1 MVSPFVKYLFLR
13 GILPLS
19 LCFAALIRPCFISL
33 LYVFL
38 ALRSPF
44 VKVSK
49 CGRNPCATTFFI
61 SLSLLWTSIAL
72 ILQFAWL
79 FVLIFVTDAGVIN
92 CSESHWTYILAQFGF
107 MPYFGKNNFEL
118 VRAFLPELV
127 AFGASLATALIL
139 WIERSNNEEDELGI
153 MIEESSYQMAPVSV
167 TLPVSD
173 EDMNKKTLV
182 GSLQTITDVFIT
194 LATGFVSCIHP
205 SFMNLPYLFYFFLT
219 ITVWASYRRLGRYRM
234 NKIKRVLIFYT
245 AIHFILL
252 YLYQIQ
258 SVYDSFTNTMEVGRW
273 SVIGFVPVLQQ
284 FCQSQYN
291 LLPSTHSTHHIEYF
305 SILVFYFVFSLQYHW
320 TKRGVDRFNRRNNH
334 LDDDQSSSIHDEDYE
349 LKNLHVCT
357 FVVDTKCSFFE
368 MYQSTSNAEDY
379 DSARN
384 PTLLNELRPSED
396 VQEVRS
402 GASIPKITSK
412 VYVRE
417 KLSTIF
423 PGSNESNN
431 WLINNE
437 DIVNVLTFCAEHFY
451 VIPLLCLLTWAL
463 CYHSLIG
470 LFLLAI
476 VCIFWGIS
484 NTQKHFLK
492 LAPYV
497 TFYVCIVLISQYIF
511 YMHLEKLF
519 GWIYDQTTI
528 SSLLVLGYDI
538 NLPSIQVFTSLL
550 TKGALSLPLF
560 VLLRQKGR
568 YSEIDKINKNSNFG
582 NYQGQEEHNRRDL
595 VRGAN
600 RTSLAATIVDEL
612 NTSTVARAVNGIS
625 DLVTRYWIVF
635 VILTLLLT
643 GVEKPEN
650 FIRQGFFIL
659 FCLFIILIQ
668 LSLRT
673 FRASLYAFWT
683 LCIFYSSIVIILI
696 YSYEFKIVQDFI
708 SNNLGISKEWCR
720 VIGLF
725 VVNKELQKQ
734 SLFDNLF
741 CPILFVLVAMLQLKL
756 FHDPWTKMTRLK
768 STDSVISTDADT
780 PGEAFP
786 SSVVVGDQTVTQK
799 IRRSFTTFAEI
810 LWRLAEVHLTKLV
823 LFILVC
829 YAANEISAINFVIIL
844 GVTLALWIQF
854 HGFCVSINLSIF
866 LGLAETAIVIYNILF
881 IDSGPIDNP
890 FEAWDNK
897 NCSFEIKK
905 KKSFELWLGLK
916 NEMYNNQLIG
926 IIISLI
932 SIASIYV
939 VRYRQQIRRSYTGAP
954 PIRNNIVFQDFKPS
968 DFDRSFS
975 SLFKFIIDYTFYKF
989 GLEIS
994 MIFITLSA
1002 WQRMDFVS
1010 LILLTCLFVF
1020 MILSRSQI
1028 KSLWPMFTTLTVLIF
1043 PLHYV
1048 MMLGLPQCLCY
1059 EYPWM
1064 NLLNHMGVK
1073 NSVANIF
1080 RFFDLAYYDR
1090 DNVPVIVI
1098 FDFLLAFV
1106 VVKQLGVFRKE
1117 GPSHPAGNNE
1127 SIYKNNQF
1135 ILHKNN
1141 PYRDFVFK
1149 QETHVDYLKCFIF
1162 QYFHWISL
1170 IMVFVAGLGGT
1181 SLFALGYVVFA
1192 FIMLWKG
1199 NKLYNMENYTKTLKL
1214 WRGLIFYNVAAIICK
1229 VSVQFIGCA
1238 LVSQQKQNLCLVR
1251 QLFSIIC
1258 VYNNSDDAGDILG
1271 TCPIHKREAKIGFD
1285 AICFAFLILQ
1295 RRILH
1300 SYFFQYCMID
1310 FRSEIV
1316 LSNRGAILKNQLIE
1330 KQMKEQKNEEM
1341 RKLNEIKER
1350 TATIRKQYEER
1361 QAQED
1366 SSVFVPQD
1374 YGQAKRAGDYYMFN
1388 YDPMTEILETP
1399 KIDVPEV
1406 DPGCTDPGITPAQM
1420 VHVAVDK
1427 DMDIDKAMRAIDSAK
1442 DISDDYKRIAAA
1454 VQYDDEDGN
1463 EPEDDKKV
1471 EENFVENKSNQVIT
1485 LCRFI
1490 LKLTESAIV
1499 FCAAVLNNFTREHRY
1514 VGYVLRKEK
1523 FKLRDNLSDYL
1534 YDTTRDLNETR
1545 DAFDNQ
1551 QMHCVS
1557 NENDITTMEKEAHI
1571 HWSKRNPYIR
1581 FITALGNCISA
1592 HTDLLC
1598 YFMAI
1603 IAHANCGWIT
1613 MPLPLMVFFWGSLAS
1628 PRPSKKFWIA
1638 MILYT
1643 QFVIVAKC
1651 IVQFGDLQN
1660 EESRSFSYDAS
1671 LTLGLFLKYCG
1682 LYKRSEYAVWDV
1694 ILLMCLF
1701 FHRYNLRRLGL
1712 WKEANSN
1719 ETFKTLPDVTEC
1731 VSESSG
1737 NEEEGEVTVQKKP
1750 ETQNCFMKFYKNLF
1764 NPKFRCINDLYTW
1777 MFACDFIAF
1786 FIVVFGYRY
1795 FGDGGSG
1802 NIISDISSNRVPL
1815 TFVLMMLS
1823 ITVMIVVDR
1832 ALYLRKA
1839 IYCKFVYQIISIL
1852 FIHIWL
1858 FFVLPKITSIS
1869 PSMNAAGKLLYI
1881 VKGVYFLISAWQI
1894 RNAYPKMCMGNYITH
1909 NYNLHNMVFF
1919 KVFQAVPFLYEI
1931 RTAIDWTWTD
1941 TSMPLFDYF
1950 NMENYYAII
1959 FNLKCAR
1966 TFESKYPAPRGV
1978 PKGTLIKYL
1987 MGLPMIFALILIVWC
2002 PLLAFALMNKIGLT
2016 LPPENVKMTIAI
2028 EGYPPLYTMESQGM
2042 DIQVFTNTQYD
2053 ELTKKIS
2060 SLPYITED
2068 YKSLQKSAL
2077 SYVEEFLPLDIY
2089 KIRFKPEAEDRWMIS
2104 NGSLYALQKE
2114 LAGNGTMNM
2123 KINIE
2128 LTRKRSSTQEP
2139 IRHTTSY
2146 KIPLLAD
2153 TEMRKNFTTSL
2164 NSTGQISNSVII
2176 GPAVPEF
2183 FTVPNEGE
2191 LSATS
2196 ELQKLVLE
2204 RGRLN
2209 NTFMNISL
2217 SRNGDYSIGTAWSI
2231 QLVVPPSLNNI
2242 ISPFQPYILDGSVN
2256 RTYLEFV
2263 LFVNRV
2269 YPSYINKYVSGGIIA
2284 MYIAFVL
2291 MLHRIIRGAIT
2302 NSPLDVSI
2310 NEIPNADLLLRMC
2323 LDIYMVRE
2331 AKDFILEQ
2339 DIFAK
2344 LIFLFRSSETLIRW
2358 TRHKVKQ
2365 D

>member
-1 MVSPFVKYLFLR
+1 DST
-13 GILPLS
+13 GILPIS
-19 LCFAALIRPCFISL
+19 LFFAALIRPCFISIV
-33 LYVFL
+33 YIFI
-38 ALRSPF
+38 ALKSPF
-44 VKVSK
+44 VKVSNS
-49 CGRNPCATTFFI
+49 GRNPCGTTLFI
-61 SLSLLWTSIAL
+61 TLSLLWTTITL

-79 FVLIFVTDAGVIN
+79 FILIFVNDAKVIN
-92 CSESHWTYILAQFGF
+92 CDGSHWTFILAQFGF
-107 MPYFGKNNFEL
+107 MQYFGKENFEF

-127 AFGASLATALIL
+127 AFGGSLATALIL
-139 WIERSNNEEDELGI
+139 WVKKSSNDEEELGI
-153 MIEESSYQMAPVSV
+153 MMEESSYQMAPVREP
-167 TLPVSD
+167 LQVSD
-173 EDMNKKTLV
+173 EDMNKKTLI
-182 GSLQTITDVFIT
+182 GSLQTMTDVFIT
-194 LATGFVSCIHP
+194 LASGFVACIHP
-205 SFMNLPYLFYFFLT
+205 SFMNIPYLTYFF
-219 ITVWASYRRLGRYRM
+219 ISTVLWASYRKIGRSRM
-234 NKIKRVLIFYT
+234 NDMKQTLLLYT
-245 AIHFILL
+245 AIHFVLL

-258 SVYDSFTNTMEVGRW
+258 TIYDVFTNTLKNDQW

-284 FCQSQYN
+284 FCQNNYD
-291 LLPSTHSTHHIEYF
+291 LIPSTYSTHHLEYF
-305 SILVFYFVFSLQYHW
+305 SILIFYLIFSLQYHW
-320 TKRGVDRFNRRNNH
+320 TKSGVDRFNKRNNFE
-334 LDDDQSSSIHDEDYE
+334 DDDRHSS
-349 LKNLHVCT
+349 LHA
-357 FVVDTKCSFFE
+357 E
-368 MYQSTSNAEDY
+368 MYQSTSNVD
-379 DSARN
+379 DVDTDRN
-384 PTLLNELRPSED
+384 PTLLNEVRPSED
-396 VQEVRS
+396 IQEIRCN
-402 GASIPKITSK
+402 AALPKMSSK
-412 VYVRE
+412 VYIRE
-417 KLSTIF
+417 KLSSIF
-423 PGSNESNN
+423 PGSNEKNT

-437 DIVNVLTFCAEHFY
+437 DIINVLTFFAEHFY

-470 LFLLAI
+470 LSLLVI

-484 NTQKHFLK
+484 NTQKHFLN
-492 LAPYV
+492 LIPYV
-497 TFYVCIVLISQYIF
+497 VFYVCTVLVTQYVF
-511 YMHLEKLF
+511 YMHLETLF
-519 GWIYDQTTI
+519 GWIYDQATI

-538 NLPSIQVFTSLL
+538 NLPAIQIFTTLL

-560 VLLRQKGR
+560 VLLRQKGK
-568 YSEIDKINKNSNFG
+568 YSEIDSINQNSNLN
-582 NYQGQEEHNRRDL
+582 NYQGQEQYTRNL

-600 RTSLAATIVDEL
+600 GTYLAATIVDEL

-625 DLVTRYWIVF
+625 DLVTRYWIIV
-635 VILTLLLT
+635 VIITLLLT
-643 GVEKPEN
+643 GIEKPQN
-650 FIRQGFFIL
+650 LLRQGFFVL
-659 FCLFIILIQ
+659 FCLFIVILQ

-683 LCIFYSSIVIILI
+683 LCIFYSSIVILLI

-708 SNNLGISKEWCR
+708 TNNLKISSEWCR

-725 VVNKELQKQ
+725 VINKESQKQ
-734 SLFDNLF
+734 SLFDTLF
-741 CPILFVLVAMLQLKL
+741 CPILFVLVTMLQLKL
-756 FHDPWTKMTRLK
+756 FHDPWTKMTRLR
-768 STDSVISTDADT
+768 STESVMSNEPTGSGEIYPST
-780 PGEAFP
+780 
-786 SSVVVGDQTVTQK
+786 VVIGNETFIQK
-799 IRRSFTTFAEI
+799 MRRNFTNYIEV
-810 LWRLAEVHLTKLV
+810 LWRMGEVHLTKLV

-829 YAANEISAINFVIIL
+829 YASSEVNAVNFVLIL
-844 GVTLALWIQF
+844 GITLALCVQF
-854 HGFCVSINLSIF
+854 YGYCVSINLSIF
-866 LGLAETAIVIYNILF
+866 LGIAETAVVFYNIF
-881 IDSGPIDNP
+881 FSDSGPIDNP
-890 FEAWDNK
+890 FTYLN
-897 NCSFEIKK
+897 NRTCSFEIKQK
-905 KKSFELWLGLK
+905 KTFELWLGIK
-916 NEMYNNQLIG
+916 NEVFNNQLIG
-926 IIISLI
+926 IIIALI
-932 SIASIYV
+932 AIALIYV
-939 VRYRQQIRRSYTGAP
+939 VRYRQQIKRSNLRIP
-954 PIRNNIVFQDFKPS
+954 FENNSIIFQDFKPNE
-968 DFDRSFS
+968 FDMNFGN
-975 SLFKFIIDYTFYKF
+975 LLKFIIDYTFYKF

-1010 LILLTCLFVF
+1010 LILLICLFMF
-1020 MILSRSQI
+1020 TLLSRHQV
-1028 KSLWPMFTTLTVLIF
+1028 KTVWPIFTTFTVMIF
-1043 PLHYV
+1043 PLHYL
-1048 MMLGLPQCLCY
+1048 MMLGVPQCLCY

-1064 NLLNHMGVK
+1064 TLLNYIGIHESFT
-1073 NSVANIF
+1073 NTF

-1090 DNVPVIVI
+1090 PNVPIIII

-1106 VVKQLGVFRKE
+1106 VVKQLKVFGKE
-1117 GPSHPAGNNE
+1117 GPSHPAGDNE
-1127 SIYKNNQF
+1127 SIYKNNHYV
-1135 ILHKNN
+1135 LHKNN
-1141 PYRDFVFK
+1141 PYRDFVFR

-1181 SLFALGYVVFA
+1181 SLFALGYVIFA

-1199 NKLYNMENYTKTLKL
+1199 NKLYNMQNYNKTIKL
-1214 WRGLIFYNVAAIICK
+1214 WRGLITYNVAAIICK
-1229 VSVQFIGCA
+1229 VAVQFISCA
-1238 LVSQQKQNLCLVR
+1238 VLPQSDKNLCLVR
-1251 QLFSIIC
+1251 QLFSIVC
-1258 VYNNSDDAGDILG
+1258 VYSTDEKGDKLNSCLINVS
-1271 TCPIHKREAKIGFD
+1271 EAKIGFD
-1285 AICFAFLILQ
+1285 TVCFAFLILQ

-1300 SYFFQYCMID
+1300 SYFFQYCMLD
-1310 FRSEIV
+1310 FRSEII
-1316 LSNRGAILKNQLIE
+1316 LANRGAILKNQLIE
-1330 KQMKEQKNEEM
+1330 KQMNEQKNEEM
-1341 RKLNEIKER
+1341 KKLNEIKER
-1350 TATIRKQYEER
+1350 TAAIRKQYEER
-1361 QAQED
+1361 QNQED
-1366 SSVFVPQD
+1366 ASVFVPNA
-1374 YGQAKRAGDYYMFN
+1374 YGEAKRAGDYYMFN
-1388 YDPMTEILETP
+1388 YDPMTEILESP
-1399 KIDVPEV
+1399 KVEVPEV

-1427 DMDIDKAMRAIDSAK
+1427 DMDMGKAMRAIDAAQ
-1442 DISDDYKRIAAA
+1442 DITDDYQRIAAA
-1454 VQYDDEDGN
+1454 VQYDDETKDIEN
-1463 EPEDDKKV
+1463 DKK
-1471 EENFVENKSNQVIT
+1471 NKDGKKSQLIVI
-1485 LCRFI
+1485 CQFI
-1490 LKLTESAIV
+1490 QKLFESAVV
-1499 FCAAVLNNFTREHRY
+1499 FCAAELNNYTREHRY

-1523 FKLRDNLSDYL
+1523 SKLRDNLNDFL
-1534 YDTTRDLNETR
+1534 YDSSKNLSELR
-1545 DAFDNQ
+1545 DAIDNQ

-1557 NENDITTMEKEAHI
+1557 NENDITTMEKEAHT

-1598 YFMAI
+1598 FFMAI
-1603 IAHANCGWIT
+1603 VAHANCGWIT
-1613 MPLPLMVFFWGSLAS
+1613 MPLPLMVLFWGSLAS

-1643 QFVIVAKC
+1643 QFVIVTKF
-1651 IVQFGDLQN
+1651 IVQFGDLKN
-1660 EESRSFSYDAS
+1660 EETKTFSYDLN
-1671 LTLGLFLKYCG
+1671 LTFGTFLKYCG
-1682 LYKRSEYAVWDV
+1682 LYKQNAYAVWDV
-1694 ILLMCLF
+1694 ILLLCLF
-1701 FHRYNLRRLGL
+1701 FHRYNLRRLGF

-1719 ETFKTLPDVTEC
+1719 ETFKTLPDSTEC
-1731 VSESSG
+1731 SIEQG
-1737 NEEEGEVTVQKKP
+1737 NSEEEIEVTLQKP
-1750 ETQNCFMKFYKNLF
+1750 IETNCFKKFYKNLF
-1764 NPKFRCINDLYTW
+1764 NPKFRCINDLYTC

-1786 FIVVFGYRY
+1786 FIVVFGYKY

-1823 ITVMIVVDR
+1823 ITVMIVIDR

-1839 IYCKFVYQIISIL
+1839 IYCKFIYQIISIL

-1869 PSMNAAGKLLYI
+1869 PSMNVAGKLLYI
-1881 VKGVYFLISAWQI
+1881 VKGIYFLISAWQI

-1919 KVFQAVPFLYEI
+1919 KIFQAVPFLYEI

-1966 TFESKYPAPRGV
+1966 TFENKYPAPRGV

-1987 MGLPMIFALILIVWC
+1987 MGLPMIFALIFIVWC

-2016 LPPENVKMTIAI
+2016 LPPENVKMTVAI
-2028 EGYPPLYTMESQGM
+2028 EGYPSLYTMESQGM
-2042 DIQVFTNTQYD
+2042 DIQVFTNEQYD
-2053 ELTKKIS
+2053 KLLTKIGTLPSIS
-2060 SLPYITED
+2060 ED
-2068 YKSLQKSAL
+2068 SRSLQKSAL

-2104 NGSLYALQKE
+2104 NSSLYALQKE
-2114 LAGNGTMNM
+2114 LSGNGTMNM

-2128 LTRKRSSTQEP
+2128 LTRKRSNTQEP
-2139 IRHTTSY
+2139 VRHTTAY
-2146 KIPLLAD
+2146 KIPLLPNS
-2153 TEMRKNFTTSL
+2153 EMRL
-2164 NSTGQISNSVII
+2164 NLSNSLSSLSTYNNPITI

-2191 LSATS
+2191 LSATN
-2196 ELQKLVLE
+2196 ELQRLVLE

-2209 NTFMNISL
+2209 STYMNISL
-2217 SRNGDYSIGTAWSI
+2217 SRNGDFITGTAWSL
-2231 QLVVPPSLNNI
+2231 QLVLPKYLDQI
-2242 ISPFQPYILDGSVN
+2242 IEPFQPYILDSSTN

>member
-13 GILPLS
+13 GILPIS
-19 LCFAALIRPCFISL
+19 LCFAALIRPCFVSL
-33 LYVFL
+33 IYVLF
-38 ALRSPF
+38 ALKSPF
-44 VKVSK
+44 VKISK
-49 CGRNPCATTFFI
+49 CGRNPCGTTLFI
-61 SLSLLWTSIAL
+61 TLTFLWTTVTL

-79 FVLIFVTDAGVIN
+79 FVLIFVNDAKVIN
-92 CSESHWTYILAQFGF
+92 CNENHWTYILAQFGF
-107 MPYFGKNNFEL
+107 MPYFVKYNFEL
-118 VRAFLPELV
+118 VRSFLPELV
-127 AFGASLATALIL
+127 AFGASLATVLIL
-139 WIERSNNEEDELGI
+139 WTKKPNNEEEELGI
-153 MIEESSYQMAPVSV
+153 MVEESSYQMAPVR
-167 TLPVSD
+167 TTIPVSD
-173 EDMNKKTLV
+173 EDMHKKTFT
-182 GSLQTITDVFIT
+182 GSLQTMADVFIT
-194 LATGFVSCIHP
+194 LVSGFVACIHP
-205 SFMNLPYLFYFFLT
+205 SFMNTPYLIYFFT
-219 ITVWASYRRLGRYRM
+219 TVILWASYCRVGRSRM
-234 NKIKRVLIFYT
+234 NKMKQALLFYV
-245 AIHFILL
+245 AIHFVLL

-258 SVYDSFTNTMEVGRW
+258 TVYDVFINTLKVEQW
-273 SVIGFVPVLQQ
+273 AVIGFVPVLQQ
-284 FCQSQYN
+284 FCQNNYN
-291 LLPSTHSTHHIEYF
+291 LIPSTHSTYHMEYF
-305 SILVFYFVFSLQYHW
+305 SILIFYLIFALQYHW
-320 TKRGVDRFNRRNNH
+320 TKSGVDRFNRRNSFD
-334 LDDDQSSSIHDEDYE
+334 DDDQSSSIH
-349 LKNLHVCT
+349 T
-357 FVVDTKCSFFE
+357 E
-368 MYQSTSNAEDY
+368 MYQSTSIVDDLNND
-379 DSARN
+379 RN
-384 PTLLNELRPSED
+384 PTLLNESSPRED
-396 VQEVRS
+396 VQEVRC
-402 GASIPKITSK
+402 GTGIPKMSSK
-412 VYVRE
+412 VYIRE

-423 PGSNESNN
+423 SGSNEKNT

-437 DIVNVLTFCAEHFY
+437 DIINVLTFCAEHFY

-470 LFLLAI
+470 LSLLVI

-492 LAPYV
+492 LIPYV
-497 TFYVCIVLISQYIF
+497 VFYVCVVLNAQYVF
-511 YMHLEKLF
+511 YMHLETLF

-528 SSLLVLGYDI
+528 SSLLVLGFDI
-538 NLPSIQVFTSLL
+538 NLPAIQVFTTLL

-560 VLLRQKGR
+560 VLLRQKGK
-568 YSEIDKINKNSNFG
+568 YSEIDSINQNSN
-582 NYQGQEEHNRRDL
+582 NHQGQERYTRNF

-600 RTSLAATIVDEL
+600 GTSLAATIVDEL

-625 DLVTRYWIVF
+625 DIVTRYWIIV

-643 GVEKPEN
+643 GVEKPPN
-650 FIRQGFFIL
+650 LLRQGFFVL
-659 FCLFIILIQ
+659 FCLFIVLLQ

-683 LCIFYSSIVIILI
+683 LCIFYSSIVILLI

-708 SNNLGISKEWCR
+708 TNNLGISNEWCR

-725 VVNKELQKQ
+725 VINKEFKKQ
-734 SLFDNLF
+734 SLFDTLF
-741 CPILFVLVAMLQLKL
+741 CPIVFVLVTMLQLKL
-756 FHDPWTKMTRLK
+756 FHDPWTKMTRLRSTESVV
-768 STDSVISTDADT
+768 STDGNR
-780 PGEAFP
+780 PGEMYP
-786 SSVVVGDQTVTQK
+786 STVVIGSETFIQK
-799 IRRSFTTFAEI
+799 VRKNFSNYIEI
-810 LWRLAEVHLTKLV
+810 LWRIGEVHLTKLV

-829 YAANEISAINFVIIL
+829 YASNEINAINLIIIL
-844 GVTLALWIQF
+844 GVTLALWIRF
-854 HGFCVSINLSIF
+854 YGFCVSINLSIF
-866 LGLAETAIVIYNILF
+866 LGIAETLIVFYNIF
-881 IDSGPIDNP
+881 FNDSGPIGNP
-890 FEAWDNK
+890 FAHLN
-897 NCSFEIKK
+897 NITCSFDIKN

-916 NEMYNNQLIG
+916 NEVFNNQIVG
-926 IIISLI
+926 IIIALI
-932 SIASIYV
+932 AIALIYV
-939 VRYRQQIRRSYTGAP
+939 VKYRQQIRRSNLG
-954 PIRNNIVFQDFKPS
+954 ISSENNNIIFQDFVPS
-968 DFDRSFS
+968 EFDMNFS
-975 SLFKFIIDYTFYKF
+975 NLIKFIIDYTFYKF

-1010 LILLTCLFVF
+1010 LILLICLFMF
-1020 MILSRSQI
+1020 LMLNRHQI
-1028 KSLWPMFTTLTVLIF
+1028 KAIWPMFTTLTVMIF
-1043 PLHYV
+1043 PLHYI
-1048 MMLGLPQCLCY
+1048 MMLGLPQCLCF

-1064 NLLNHMGVK
+1064 NFINYIGVK
-1073 NSVANIF
+1073 DSVVNIF

-1090 DNVPVIVI
+1090 NNVPIIII

-1106 VVKQLGVFRKE
+1106 VVRQLRIFRKE
-1117 GPSHPAGNNE
+1117 GPSHPAGDNE
-1127 SIYKNNQF
+1127 SIYKNNNF

-1170 IMVFVAGLGGT
+1170 VMVFVAGLGGT
-1181 SLFALGYVVFA
+1181 SLFALGYVIFA
-1192 FIMLWKG
+1192 FVMLWKG
-1199 NKLYNMENYTKTLKL
+1199 NKLYNMQNYNNTLKL
-1214 WRGLIFYNVAAIICK
+1214 WKGLIFYNVAAIICK
-1229 VSVQFIGCA
+1229 VAVQFIGC
-1238 LVSQQKQNLCLVR
+1238 VVIPQSDKNLCLVR
-1251 QLFSIIC
+1251 QLFSIVC
-1258 VYNNSDDAGDILG
+1258 VYSMDEKGETLSSCLINVS
-1271 TCPIHKREAKIGFD
+1271 EAKIGFD
-1285 AICFAFLILQ
+1285 TVCFAFLILQ
-1295 RRILH
+1295 KRILH
-1300 SYFFQYCMID
+1300 SHFFQYCMID
-1310 FRSEIV
+1310 FRSEII
-1316 LSNRGAILKNQLIE
+1316 LANRGAILKNQLIE
-1330 KQMKEQKNEEM
+1330 KQMNEQKSEEM
-1341 RKLNEIKER
+1341 KKLNEIKER
-1350 TATIRKQYEER
+1350 TAAIRKQYEER
-1361 QAQED
+1361 QNQED
-1366 SSVFVPQD
+1366 ACVFVPNA
-1374 YGQAKRAGDYYMFN
+1374 YGEAKRAGDYYMFN
-1388 YDPMTEILETP
+1388 YDPMTEILESP
-1399 KIDVPEV
+1399 KINVPEV
-1406 DPGCTDPGITPAQM
+1406 DPGCTDPGITPAQIM
-1420 VHVAVDK
+1420 HVAVDK
-1427 DMDIDKAMRAIDSAK
+1427 DLDMSKAMRAIDAVQ

-1454 VQYDDEDGN
+1454 VQYDDEDKDN
-1463 EPEDDKKV
+1463 DSNKNIKDKQKK
-1471 EENFVENKSNQVIT
+1471 KSQIVTI
-1485 LCRFI
+1485 CQFI
-1490 LKLTESAIV
+1490 IKLFESAIV
-1499 FCAAVLNNFTREHRY
+1499 FCAAELNNYTREYRY

-1523 FKLRDNLSDYL
+1523 SKLRDNLSDFL
-1534 YDTTRDLNETR
+1534 YDSSRNLSELRDEI
-1545 DAFDNQ
+1545 DNQ

-1598 YFMAI
+1598 FFMAI
-1603 IAHANCGWIT
+1603 VAHANCGWIT
-1613 MPLPLMVFFWGSLAS
+1613 MPLPLMVLFWGTLAS

-1643 QFVIVAKC
+1643 QFVIITKF
-1651 IVQFGDLQN
+1651 IVQFGDLKN
-1660 EESRSFSYDAS
+1660 EESKAFSYDTN
-1671 LTLGLFLKYCG
+1671 LTFGTFLKYCG
-1682 LYKRSEYAVWDV
+1682 LYKRNEYAVWDV
-1694 ILLMCLF
+1694 ILLICLF
-1701 FHRYNLRRLGL
+1701 FHRYNLRRLGF

-1719 ETFKTLPDVTEC
+1719 ETFKTLPNIT
-1731 VSESSG
+1731 ESSLTQG
-1737 NEEEGEVTVQKKP
+1737 SNGEDTEVKILDSV
-1750 ETQNCFMKFYKNLF
+1750 ETNCFKKFYRNLF

-1777 MFACDFIAF
+1777 MFTCDFIAF

-1802 NIISDISSNRVPL
+1802 DIISDISSNRVPL

-1823 ITVMIVVDR
+1823 ITVMIVIDR

-1839 IYCKFVYQIISIL
+1839 IYCKFIYQIVSIL

-1869 PSMNAAGKLLYI
+1869 PSMNVAGKLLYI
-1881 VKGVYFLISAWQI
+1881 VKGIYFIISAWQI

-1919 KVFQAVPFLYEI
+1919 KIFQAVPFLYEI

-1966 TFESKYPAPRGV
+1966 TFENKYPAPRGV

-2016 LPPENVKMTIAI
+2016 LPPENVKMTVSI
-2028 EGYPPLYTMESQGM
+2028 EGYPSLYTMESQGM
-2042 DIQVFTNTQYD
+2042 DIQVFTNEQYD
-2053 ELTKKIS
+2053 ELLTKIGT
-2060 SLPYITED
+2060 LPYVNED
-2068 YKSLQKSAL
+2068 SSSLQKSAL

-2089 KIRFKPEAEDRWMIS
+2089 KLRFKPEAEDRWMIS
-2104 NGSLYALQKE
+2104 NSSLYALQKE
-2114 LAGNGTMNM
+2114 LGGNGTMNM
-2123 KINIE
+2123 KISIE

-2139 IRHTTSY
+2139 IRHTTAY
-2146 KIPLLAD
+2146 KIPLLPES
-2153 TEMRKNFTTSL
+2153 EMRIDLTNSLSSTTDY
-2164 NSTGQISNSVII
+2164 NNPITI

-2191 LSATS
+2191 LSATK

-2204 RGRLN
+2204 RGRFN

-2217 SRNGDYSIGTAWSI
+2217 SRNGDFITGTAWSL
-2231 QLVVPPSLNNI
+2231 QLVLPKYLDHI
-2242 ISPFQPYILDGSVN
+2242 ISPFQPYILDGSTN

-2358 TRHKVKQ
+2358 TRHKIKQ
-2365 D
+2365 E